1 MPKLALPN
9 FSKGEIAP
17 DLYGRID
24 TAQYSAA
31 LKKARNFVV
40 QKYGGVTFR
49 SGTRM
54 VGKIDDP
61 TKPVRLIP
69 FQFSISQSYV
79 MVMGQGLMRPVALG
93 GFVVEQN
100 TKITA
105 ITKGFPTILTI
116 PFHGYEVGDRIYFSG
131 IEGTVEL
138 NGQFAVVAT
147 VPDDDTI
154 TVLIDSTAYGD
165 FEESD
170 GTENVAP
177 PPAPPA
183 PPPVPPPYVPPDPPD
198 VGGGGGRDY
207 NWRDGRSFNE
217 AIP

>member
-54 VGKIDDP
+54 VGKVDDP

-79 MVMGQGLMRPVALG
+79 MVMGQGMMRPIALG

-183 PPPVPPPYVPPDPPD
+183 PPPVPPPYVPPDPPE

-207 NWRDGRSFNE
+207 NWRRFNNGE
-217 AIP
+217 IP